1 MSTGNGKEAF
11 TGWRAPLVVILFA
24 GLILS
29 FNMGIRQ
36 TFGLFIAPMTADTG
50 ISVSS
55 FSLAIAVQNL
65 LWGVVTPFAAAF
77 ADRHGTGRI
86 LVAGGLF
93 YGAGIL
99 FMALVPS
106 IFGIHFGAGLM
117 VGLGIG
123 SCGFPMVLGAVAR
136 LTPESYR
143 SAALGFASAGGS
155 VGQFVL
161 LPATQELILGLDWQG
176 ALLVLAGLSFL
187 IVPLAAALSG
197 KAEDVAGPGPNS
209 IKAALAEATS
219 NRGYRLLTMGFF
231 VCGFHV
237 AFIAT
242 HLPGY
247 ILSCNL
253 SGRVGATALGLI
265 GFFNIIGGLSAGVL
279 GQRFSKKKLLAS
291 IYLARAIVIGVF
303 LLGPKTEIAVFLF
316 SATFGLLWLST
327 VPVTGALVGQ
337 IFGARYMSTLFG
349 VVMLAHQV
357 GAFLGAYL
365 GGLSF
370 DFLGSYEP
378 VFWLSVGLGLLSA
391 LLHLPIREAPLVR
404 GAAAQEG

>member
-279 GQRFSKKKLLAS
+279 GQRFDDLE
-291 IYLARAIVIGVF
+291 G
-303 LLGPKTEIAVFLF
+303 
-316 SATFGLLWLST
+316 T
-327 VPVTGALVGQ
+327 VPGPAFLITGGLTVLRH
-337 IFGARYMSTLFG
+337 FW
-349 VVMLAHQV
+349 VVMALHRAGHRRA
-357 GAFLGAYL
+357 GRT
-365 GGLSF
+365 
-370 DFLGSYEP
+370 DFRCTVHVHPLWRRHAGSSGWRLP
-378 VFWLSVGLGLLSA
+378 RCLPGRPLLRFSGE
-391 LLHLPIREAPLVR
+391 L
-404 GAAAQEG
+404 

>member
-1 MSTGNGKEAF
+1 M
-11 TGWRAPLVVILFA
+11 
-24 GLILS
+24 
-29 FNMGIRQ
+29 
-36 TFGLFIAPMTADTG
+36 
-50 ISVSS
+50 
-55 FSLAIAVQNL
+55 
-65 LWGVVTPFAAAF
+65 
-77 ADRHGTGRI
+77 
-86 LVAGGLF
+86 
-93 YGAGIL
+93 
-99 FMALVPS
+99 
-106 IFGIHFGAGLM
+106 
-117 VGLGIG
+117 
-123 SCGFPMVLGAVAR
+123 
-136 LTPESYR
+136 
-143 SAALGFASAGGS
+143 
-155 VGQFVL
+155 
-161 LPATQELILGLDWQG
+161 
-176 ALLVLAGLSFL
+176 
-187 IVPLAAALSG
+187 
-197 KAEDVAGPGPNS
+197 
-209 IKAALAEATS
+209 
-219 NRGYRLLTMGFF
+219 
-231 VCGFHV
+231 

-291 IYLARAIVIGVF
+291 IYLARAIVI
-303 LLGPKTEIAVFLF
+303 
-316 SATFGLLWLST
+316 GLLWLST